1 MRLNWSAAMPSYKI
15 NVRTAS
21 HIADTLAVEKA
32 NLNEVR
38 VEMARFVGELLKD
51 HADLIWKDQEWQ
63 VNVSDASGLIL
74 YVLRLTASDTAAT
87 RGTLPGASSAAER

>member
-1 MRLNWSAAMPSYKI
+1 MPVYNI

-21 HIADTLAVEKA
+21 HIADTHPVDKA
-32 NLNEVR
+32 NLTEVR

-63 VNVSDASGLIL
+63 VDVSDASGLIL

-87 RGTLPGASSAAER
+87 RGTLPGASAADPR

>member
-1 MRLNWSAAMPSYKI
+1 LPKYNI

-21 HIADTLAVEKA
+21 HIADTASVEKP

-38 VEMARFVGELLKD
+38 LEMARFVGELLRD

-63 VNVSDASGLIL
+63 VDVTDASGLIL
-74 YVLRLTASDTAAT
+74 YVIRLSASDTAAT
-87 RGTLPGASSAAER
+87 QGTLPEANPAARR